1 MRTAENGWKA
11 RDWLRKTENGWERLR
26 MAGRRAVHYHETTR
40 PRDRETTRPRDNETT
55 GPRDHGTTRLRDYGT
70 TEKHRRSQAFPG
82 ILSRAWLRVAVRGCA
97 RQLGVRVVQ
106 MWCQVEV
113 WLDGGVLARTS
124 PFRRTS
130 LVPQM
135 RRYHVKLS
143 HQAGYFIGIIFL
155 IPKSWTF
162 CSSSSLL
169 SDTKRSLSPGFSC
182 VCPLG
187 TK

>member
-1 MRTAENGWKA
+1 MTGW
-11 RDWLRKTENGWERLR
+11 
-26 MAGRRAVHYHETTR
+26 RANETTKR
-40 PRDRETTRPRDNETT
+40 RDRETARPRDHETTGQRDHGTT
-55 GPRDHGTTRLRDYGT
+55 GPRDYETTGLRDNRKT
-70 TEKHRRSQAFPG
+70 QAFPG
-82 ILSRAWLRVAVRGCA
+82 VPRHSQSCVAARGCA
-97 RQLGVRVVQ
+97 RLCEAAWRQSGADVVPSRS
-106 MWCQVEV
+106 
-113 WLDGGVLARTS
+113 LAGWGCTWRTS